1 MNRISLSITAVV
13 IILLLLLA
21 AFLWHRRHFV
31 LKQKNIICVLTL
43 PRTYYL
49 VVGIMGIL
57 SSCFFVIPA
66 IIFLDRQMIYLFL
79 CFYLFMLLGIYLCI
93 LAFLWICVV
102 TADSLT
108 FYLPLFPPREICFDE
123 ITSVKYTENRLLGGG
138 GKKRLE
144 GYRHRKKIFIVEE
157 STIGFDVL
165 CSVFQQNGK
174 LDYIP
179 FGQQNKGASGCVPV
193 LEDFSITES
202 TKNVVRSIVDFLMFG
217 ALGALTVWVWTRGE
231 LEWIYMLIGVFV
243 ALFSLIYMINTLLW
257 KVTIGYQTIS
267 VRNGYGMVK
276 TYEIRQITEIREQK
290 DHLVLY
296 AGDKKIVK
304 IFKDHKNT
312 AQLAERFQ
320 REGIEIH
327 RVY

>member
-21 AFLWHRRHFV
+21 ACLWHRRHFL
-31 LKQKNIICVLTL
+31 LKQPNIICVMML
-43 PRTYYL
+43 PRAYYL
-49 VVGIMGIL
+49 FVGIIGIL
-57 SSCFFVIPA
+57 FSCFFVIPS
-66 IIFLDRQMIYLFL
+66 IIFLDGQMIYLFL
-79 CFYLFMLLGIYLCI
+79 CFYPAMLLGIYCCI
-93 LAFLWICVV
+93 LAFLWTCVV

-108 FYLPLFPPREICFDE
+108 FYLPLFPPKEFRFDE

-144 GYRHRKKIFIVEE
+144 GYRQSKKIFIVEE

-165 CSVFQQNGK
+165 YAVLQRNGK

-179 FGQQNKGASGCVPV
+179 FGQKDKDASGCVPV

-202 TKNVVRSIVDFLMFG
+202 TENVVRSITTFLLFG
-217 ALGALTVWVWTRGE
+217 VLGALAVWIRDEV
-231 LEWIYMLIGVFV
+231 EWIYVLISVFF
-243 ALFSLIYMINTLLW
+243 ALFSLVNMLNTLIW
-257 KVTIGYQTIS
+257 KVTIGFRSIS
-267 VRNGYGMVK
+267 VRNSFGRVK
-276 TYEIRQITEIREQK
+276 TYEIRQITEIQETQ

-304 IFKDHKNT
+304 IFKNHKNT
-312 AQLAERFQ
+312 AQLAERLQ